1 MTGSCIAVAGIIG
14 FVGLI
19 MPHFSRLIIGTDY
32 RVLLPS
38 AFLNGAIF
46 LIWCDILAR
55 IIISPNE
62 LPIGV
67 ITGIFGGITFIII
80 LSSRR
85 VKPRL
90 A

>member
-1 MTGSCIAVAGIIG
+1 LPVIREVIG

-46 LIWCDILAR
+46 TR
-55 IIISPNE
+55 
-62 LPIGV
+62 
-67 ITGIFGGITFIII
+67 
-80 LSSRR
+80 
-85 VKPRL
+85 
-90 A
+90 